1 MNKPL
6 KGKQYAETM
15 GEPSHMVY
23 FHIDEDIKSAVEWL
37 KEEISKLSQSEN
49 IINKLDTITLINK
62 AFKDVTLNS
71 GKEGEEK

>member
-1 MNKPL
+1 MNEPL

-37 KEEISKLSQSEN
+37 KEEVRKMKISVLLPKIDEAFE
-49 IINKLDTITLINK
+49 DITS
-62 AFKDVTLNS
+62 NS
-71 GKEGEEK
+71 AKGKGDEK